1 LVATVCL
8 CALLLIA
15 GTGGC
20 DQSNTQQEL
29 TKVDSEKEANRV
41 LVELEAHGIRQA
53 QKVEKSEQRKVAFSI
68 TVPAGELSA
77 ARSVLVQCDLP
88 REPHGGFASIA
99 ESSSLIPTKNEERAK
114 LIHALSG
121 ELERTFETY
130 DRVVSARVHIVLPE
144 KDPLASR
151 DATTKPTAS
160 AMVLIKY
167 TAQQPTEGGESS
179 VASTAEA
186 VTPNGKPS
194 YTDAPVAM
202 QEVQQMVARSVEGLT
217 PQNVFVTFTKS
228 AARPVVAA
236 AAATMVSTNGTPTT
250 GPAESGTAGAGGG
263 GGGATGAPADK
274 KLMMQLFGACA
285 VFGLVAILLT
295 AMLVREKR
303 KQRAVP
309 ASA

>member
-1 LVATVCL
+1 MGST
-8 CALLLIA
+8 
-15 GTGGC
+15 GC

-41 LVELEAHGIRQA
+41 LVELEAHGIKQA

-68 TVPAGELSA
+68 TVPASELSA
-77 ARSVLVQCDLP
+77 ARSILVQCDLP

-151 DATTKPTAS
+151 EATTKPTAS

-167 TAQQPTEGGESS
+167 TSPPATTSDGGESS
-179 VASTAEA
+179 VASTADTVA
-186 VTPNGKPS
+186 PNGKSS
-194 YTDAPVAM
+194 YADAPVQV

-217 PQNVFVTFTKS
+217 PPNVFVTFTRS

-236 AAATMVSTNGTPTT
+236 TATTIASANGTPTT
-250 GPAESGTAGAGGG
+250 GPADSGAGGG
-263 GGGATGAPADK
+263 ATSTPADK
-274 KLMMQLFGACA
+274 KLMMQLFGAVA
-285 VFGLVAILLT
+285 VFGLIAILLT

-303 KQRAVP
+303 KQRALP

>member
-1 LVATVCL
+1 LVATACVC
-8 CALLLIA
+8 AVLLIA
-15 GTGGC
+15 GSGGC
-20 DQSNTQQEL
+20 DQSNAQQEL

-41 LVELEAHGIRQA
+41 LVELEAHGIKQA

-68 TVPAGELSA
+68 TVPASELSA

-167 TAQQPTEGGESS
+167 TPQQAAEGGESS
-179 VASTAEA
+179 VASTADTVA
-186 VTPNGKPS
+186 PNGKPS
-194 YTDAPVAM
+194 YSDAPV
-202 QEVQQMVARSVEGLT
+202 QVQDVQQMVARSVEGLT
-217 PQNVFVTFTKS
+217 PQNVYVTFTRS
-228 AARPVVAA
+228 AARPVAA
-236 AAATMVSTNGTPTT
+236 AAATTVASANGTPTT
-250 GPAESGTAGAGGG
+250 GPAEAGAGGG
-263 GGGATGAPADK
+263 STTSTPADK

-303 KQRAVP
+303 KQRAAP
-309 ASA
+309 ANA

>member
-1 LVATVCL
+1 V
-8 CALLLIA
+8 LLLFSGA
-15 GTGGC
+15 GC
-20 DQSNTQQEL
+20 DQSNTQEEL

-68 TVPAGELSA
+68 TVPASELSS

-88 REPHGGFASIA
+88 REPHGGFATIA

-167 TAQQPTEGGESS
+167 TSATTAAVEGGESS
-179 VASTAEA
+179 VASTADTVA
-186 VTPNGKPS
+186 PNGKPN
-194 YTDAPVAM
+194 YADAPV
-202 QEVQQMVARSVEGLT
+202 QVQDVQQMVARSVEGLT
-217 PQNVFVTFTKS
+217 PQNVYVTFTKS
-228 AARPVVAA
+228 AARPV
-236 AAATMVSTNGTPTT
+236 AAATAIASANGTPTT
-250 GPAESGTAGAGGG
+250 GPTDAGSAGGG
-263 GGGATGAPADK
+263 TSAPGDK

-285 VFGLVAILLT
+285 VFGLIAILLT

-303 KQRAVP
+303 KQRVAPVN
-309 ASA
+309 A

>member
-1 LVATVCL
+1 VVVCL
-8 CALLLIA
+8 CALVL
-15 GTGGC
+15 GGGGGC

-41 LVELEAHGIRQA
+41 LVELEAHGIKQA
-53 QKVEKSEQRKVAFSI
+53 QKIEKAEQRKVAFSI
-68 TVPAGELSA
+68 TVPASELSA
-77 ARSVLVQCDLP
+77 ARNVLVQCDLP

-151 DATTKPTAS
+151 EAATKPTAS

-167 TAQQPTEGGESS
+167 TAQQAAEGGESS
-179 VASTAEA
+179 VASTADT

-194 YTDAPVAM
+194 YADAPVQM
-202 QEVQQMVARSVEGLT
+202 QDVQQMVARSVEGLT
-217 PQNVFVTFTKS
+217 PQNVYVTFTKS
-228 AARPVVAA
+228 QARPVVAA
-236 AAATMVSTNGTPTT
+236 AATTTIASANGTPTT
-250 GPAESGTAGAGGG
+250 GPVDAGGG
-263 GGGATGAPADK
+263 SGGAPTDK
-274 KLMMQLFGACA
+274 RLMMQLFGAVA
-285 VFGLVAILLT
+285 VFGLIAILLT

-309 ASA
+309 ANA